1 MTDQEA
7 QILHILK
14 EIQPDFDFE
23 EDVDFVEEG
32 YLDSFDVVTLVS
44 ELEDKYGVS
53 ISALEIVP
61 QNFASVKTIADLINK
76 SPKRNK

>member
-7 QILHILK
+7 QILHTLK

>member
-23 EDVDFVEEG
+23 DGVDFVEEG
-32 YLDSFDVVTLVS
+32 YLDSFDVVTLVA
-44 ELEDKYGVS
+44 EIEDKFGVS

-61 QNFASVKTIADLINK
+61 QNFASVTAIADLIHK
-76 SPKRNK
+76 SQKRNI